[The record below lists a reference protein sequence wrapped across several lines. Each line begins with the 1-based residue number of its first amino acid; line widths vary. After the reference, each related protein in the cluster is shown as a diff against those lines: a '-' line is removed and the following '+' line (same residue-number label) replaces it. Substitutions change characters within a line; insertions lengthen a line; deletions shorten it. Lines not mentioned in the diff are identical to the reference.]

1 MSSNLRMS
9 FRVVFPVEPTG
20 SERLSPPKL
29 MFMSSSLFAKS
40 YLESMHEISPNNAS
54 VPADALINK
63 FFMNKNYLRSRF
75 QNNFSIR
82 AAKIV
87 KRM

>member
-1 MSSNLRMS
+1 MS

-63 FFMNKNYLRSRF
+63 FFMNKKLSQKPFSKQLLNSSRKDS
-75 QNNFSIR
+75 QKNVIS
-82 AAKIV
+82 
-87 KRM
+87 